1 MTTFLYLAKC
11 GKGRGCLAFSVLQI
25 LEVREKLEQGA
36 TLVGCPLVLKT
47 THPLVFPN
55 TIKPELLMESLR
67 NNSALAIELAD
78 AYLMSYLNSR
88 LSDQDTIGAVR
99 LHAGSFLIFGDPAA
113 QVQHPTVYKLKFV
126 LNRNI
131 LTSHKHPV
139 NGSVVFGK
147 QRASDCSYDGDLGSY
162 VSIAGHTDL
171 VSSALPT

>member
-113 QVQHPTVYKLKFV
+113 QVQHRESAALS
-126 LNRNI
+126 
-131 LTSHKHPV
+131 TSP
-139 NGSVVFGK
+139 S
-147 QRASDCSYDGDLGSY
+147 
-162 VSIAGHTDL
+162 TM
-171 VSSALPT
+171 